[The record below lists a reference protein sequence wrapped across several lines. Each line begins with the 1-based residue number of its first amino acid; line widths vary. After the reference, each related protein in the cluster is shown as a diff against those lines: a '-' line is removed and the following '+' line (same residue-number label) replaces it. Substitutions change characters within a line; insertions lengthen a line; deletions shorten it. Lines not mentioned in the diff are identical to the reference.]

1 MLNPGRDG
9 SALSRHS
16 PRISTPSGRGRRASP
31 LTTLVRLEASSMAPS
46 STSRCRKAA
55 QGHQRAHDAYL
66 NEDHERRRPRVLD
79 ALLNFA
85 EERGQLVRPES
96 AERLEHGAVYQARGG
111 PNSTTPRPPR
121 AW

>member
-1 MLNPGRDG
+1 
-9 SALSRHS
+9 
-16 PRISTPSGRGRRASP
+16 
-31 LTTLVRLEASSMAPS
+31 VRLVQMPE
-46 STSRCRKAA
+46 AA

-85 EERGQLVRPES
+85 EECGQLIRPES

-111 PNSTTPRPPR
+111 PNSTTPRPPGVSGTICTR
-121 AW
+121 RTKAMHARTRSGSYMRSSAR